1 LFLDEATSFLD
12 TETEK
17 QIKESFTSLKRQY
30 IIVIIAHRLN
40 TIKNVNEAVVLNQV
54 KIDLFG
60 SYNEV
65 LKRSMAFR
73 RLVKL
78 QGV

>member
-1 LFLDEATSFLD
+1 MFLDEATSVLD

-30 IIVIIAHRLN
+30 IIVIIAHRLK
-40 TIKNVNEAVVLNQV
+40 TIKNVNEAVVLNQG